1 MARIEVK
8 IEDPGQAEEVEVV
21 EVHVAEGATVQKG
34 DALMELA
41 TDKANMDLEAP
52 ADGTVVSV
60 GVAEGD
66 AVGVDHV
73 FAIIETA

>member
-8 IEDPGQAEEVEVV
+8 IPDPGDVEEVEVV
-21 EVHVAEGATVQKG
+21 EVNVQAGATVSKG

-52 ADGTVVSV
+52 QDGV
-60 GVAEGD
+60 VAEVLVSEGD
-66 AVGVDHV
+66 VVGAGQV
-73 FAIIETA
+73 FAVIEAG

>member
-8 IEDPGQAEEVEVV
+8 IPDPGDVEEVEVV
-21 EVHVAEGATVQKG
+21 EVNVEAGASVRQG

-52 ADGTVVSV
+52 QDGVVTEV
-60 GVAEGD
+60 LVAEGD
-66 AVGVDHV
+66 VVGSGHV
-73 FAIIETA
+73 FAIIEAS